1 MTVAGKE
8 EDGEMIVT
16 ASFVRWNWWVNFMK
30 QFQRENTNANVG
42 LGNETSKKAKETG
55 PQSDDK

>member
-8 EDGEMIVT
+8 EDGEMIVA
-16 ASFVRWNWWVNFMK
+16 ASFVRWNWQVNFMK
-30 QFQRENTNANVG
+30 QLHRENTDANVG
-42 LGNETSKKAKETG
+42 RGNETSKQAKETG